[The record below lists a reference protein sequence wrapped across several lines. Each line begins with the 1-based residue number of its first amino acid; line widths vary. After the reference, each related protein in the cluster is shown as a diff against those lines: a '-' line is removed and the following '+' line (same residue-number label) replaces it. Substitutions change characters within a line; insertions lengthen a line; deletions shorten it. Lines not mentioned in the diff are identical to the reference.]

1 MKKYI
6 GVKMVEA
13 EPMVLAE
20 AVNKGYYKDR
30 GLISL
35 TTPGYHVKYNDNHHS
50 WSPKDVFESAHFGLE
65 TDGEIITKDIE
76 NFPGI
81 KDCGVYKPSDG
92 RSGGKTL
99 IQSLWFVLLWAKK
112 GLNKIK

>member
-1 MKKYI
+1 MKKFI
-6 GVKMVEA
+6 GVKLVEA

-30 GLISL
+30 GLISP
-35 TTPGYHVKYNDNHHS
+35 TTPGYHVKYSNNYHS
-50 WSPKDVFESAHFGLE
+50 WSPKDVFEAAYFGLE
-65 TDGEIITKDIE
+65 TGNEILIGDVY

-81 KDCGVYKPSDG
+81 KDCGKAYSLNSRD
-92 RSGGKTL
+92 GGKTL
-99 IQSLWFVLLWAKK
+99 IQSLWFVLLWAKY